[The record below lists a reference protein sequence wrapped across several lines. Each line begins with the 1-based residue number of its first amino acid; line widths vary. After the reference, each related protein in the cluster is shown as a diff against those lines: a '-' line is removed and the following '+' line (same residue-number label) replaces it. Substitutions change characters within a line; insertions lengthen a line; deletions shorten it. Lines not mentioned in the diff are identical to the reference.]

1 MDNIRI
7 AIWGVELY
15 GVFLKT
21 AFDILKP
28 EGLELVCYSTDNPD
42 EKNQQD
48 NLPVYT
54 TKKLGEMY
62 QAGEVHAVILA
73 VHHSKLHPLAC
84 KLMLEGI
91 FDLYYIP
98 QYDYALSV
106 DDFSFD
112 MLERIDTPKPR
123 LDYLEFHLADHCNLN
138 CRGCAHMSNIA
149 EPHLA
154 DLDQYIKDIAR
165 LRDLFWG
172 IDRIR
177 LMGGE
182 PLLNDQLPEFIK
194 VTREFFPDTDMHV
207 VTNGLLLT
215 QNKQTL
221 LRVMHDNHCSFNIS
235 QYPPASQ
242 RIKQIR
248 AVCQLYGV
256 NCLVSDPVVAFRT
269 CIDPDGI
276 QPPSEAYSKCDMTG
290 CTFLREGTLSNCI
303 LPYLLPHF
311 SELYGKDMKAG
322 KGDIIDIHDP
332 NVDGLTILEKLHAPM
347 ESCKYCNP
355 SDTFVYL
362 WDTAP
367 KGKAKPEDWVYK
379 SYGNKKD

>member
-1 MDNIRI
+1 
-7 AIWGVELY
+7 
-15 GVFLKT
+15 
-21 AFDILKP
+21 
-28 EGLELVCYSTDNPD
+28 
-42 EKNQQD
+42 
-48 NLPVYT
+48 
-54 TKKLGEMY
+54 
-62 QAGEVHAVILA
+62 
-73 VHHSKLHPLAC
+73 
-84 KLMLEGI
+84 MLEGI

-221 LRVMHDNHCSFNIS
+221 LRVMHDNHCSFN
-235 QYPPASQ
+235 YMGLTALY
-242 RIKQIR
+242 QIR
-248 AVCQLYGV
+248 L
-256 NCLVSDPVVAFRT
+256 
-269 CIDPDGI
+269 
-276 QPPSEAYSKCDMTG
+276 
-290 CTFLREGTLSNCI
+290 
-303 LPYLLPHF
+303 
-311 SELYGKDMKAG
+311 
-322 KGDIIDIHDP
+322 
-332 NVDGLTILEKLHAPM
+332 
-347 ESCKYCNP
+347 
-355 SDTFVYL
+355 
-362 WDTAP
+362 
-367 KGKAKPEDWVYK
+367 
-379 SYGNKKD
+379 